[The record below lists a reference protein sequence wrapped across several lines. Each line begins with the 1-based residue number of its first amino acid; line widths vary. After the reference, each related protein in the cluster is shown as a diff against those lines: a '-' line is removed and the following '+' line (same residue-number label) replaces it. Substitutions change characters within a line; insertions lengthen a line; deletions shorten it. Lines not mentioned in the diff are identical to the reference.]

1 MLLSADPHLRGKPA
15 TVEHNGFTLV
25 EMLTVMAVIAL
36 MMGLAIPAMNIRGGR
51 DLGANASKLGG
62 ILEQARTYAMAKS
75 TYVYVCFLPG
85 VDAELGKVK
94 VVALASADGVG
105 DWTDSALFNAD
116 LRSVSRPVIFENVVL
131 DDVSAS
137 DLPGRSQAGQQ
148 LLLTATPSPA
158 PSYNFPGNSSP
169 TDFRYVLRFN
179 SRGEAEV
186 AATTGGSTPPR
197 WALSP
202 TTEIGLRAAHGSQK
216 SMTQMAAIQVA
227 GLTGQPRIF
236 QP

>member
-1 MLLSADPHLRGKPA
+1 MRPSADFTISAESARFGPKA
-15 TVEHNGFTLV
+15 FTLV
-25 EMLTVMAVIAL
+25 EMLTVMAVVAL

-51 DLGANASKLGG
+51 DLGATVNQLGG
-62 ILEQARTYAMAKS
+62 VLEQARSYAMAKS
-75 TYVYVCFLPG
+75 TYVYVCFFPG
-85 VDAELGKVK
+85 VASELGKIK

-105 DWTDSALFNAD
+105 NWTDSALFNAD
-116 LRSVSRPVIFENVVL
+116 LMSVSRPIIFENVVL

-137 DLPGRSQAGQQ
+137 NLPGRAQAGQQ
-148 LLLTATPSPA
+148 LLSTALPSPA
-158 PSYNFPGNSSP
+158 PSYRFPGNSSS

-186 AATTGGSTPPR
+186 ATTTGGSLPSR

-202 TTEIGLRAAHGSQK
+202 VTEIGLRAAHGSQK
-216 SMTQMAAIQVA
+216 SLTQLAAIQVA